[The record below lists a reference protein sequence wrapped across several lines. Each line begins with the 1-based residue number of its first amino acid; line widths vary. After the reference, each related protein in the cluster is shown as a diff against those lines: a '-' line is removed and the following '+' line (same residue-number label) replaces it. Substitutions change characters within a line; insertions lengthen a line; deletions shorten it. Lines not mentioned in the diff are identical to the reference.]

1 MQDYNDP
8 WWDEYLSTGED
19 PTGGEISGE
28 EDGFGHWRNNIIYS
42 FFEHE

>member
-28 EDGFGHWRNNIIYS
+28 EDGGWEYYEDHA
-42 FFEHE
+42 